1 MLIGPLDGRIVT
13 VAAAAGYPAG
23 VAPLGYADN
32 YNGRA
37 YGVAIVAKAGEEGK
51 ILQAM
56 SAWEKTMPRRSR
68 LHSWQIIKRVYEA
81 NASRAS
87 T

>member
-56 SAWEKTMPRRSR
+56 SAWEKTMPRRIPPPQ
-68 LHSWQIIKRVYEA
+68 LA
-81 NASRAS
+81 NYKASL
-87 T
+87 